1 MDVSKISP
9 SLLSPTASLSDA
21 KPTTAT
27 SALDQVT
34 GSFQK
39 TLDALS
45 AQQQNSD
52 SLMAQLAAGE
62 NVDVHQVMMASAE
75 TDVNFRIAMA
85 IRDQLVQTYQEMMR
99 MSV

>member
-1 MDVSKISP
+1 MNVTRVAS
-9 SLLSPTASLSDA
+9 SLVPALDGNTQSTSAS
-21 KPTTAT
+21 

-34 GSFQK
+34 ASFQK

-45 AQQQNSD
+45 QTQQNSD
-52 SLMAQLAAGE
+52 SLMQQLAAGE
-62 NVDVHQVMMASAE
+62 NVDVHQVMMASSE
-75 TDVNFRIAMA
+75 TDINFRIAMA